1 MERGGLGL
9 GGGRWALGDAGEE
22 QVGNADETEEAQ
34 ETWGRLQRLGYDAG
48 LGVAA
53 GSKVS

>member
-1 MERGGLGL
+1 VERGGLGL

-34 ETWGRLQRLGYDAG
+34 ETQGRLQRLGYNAG